1 MTQGGGGIHGH
12 ARLQAELAAAME
24 RADRA
29 EVQLR
34 TATEGSLR
42 LSDRVELLQHEL
54 ADAKRELAKS
64 REETVAV
71 TALAATHGARAVDLD
86 REATALREKS
96 YALEMDIATLAA
108 ERDRL
113 RSELAGT
120 QLTINDITA
129 ARSQLA
135 NQLEDAA
142 KQLARSSA
150 GAAAAED
157 RYKAEMQ
164 QLQLRLA
171 TSEAEFRALNHA
183 KGTMH
188 EDLQRARGEIL
199 ALQAQLQEESRQREE
214 QASECRRLQREL
226 ESVTEALM
234 QVQRLQRKGITK
246 SDELEEELE
255 RVRSANSALEADMQI
270 AMERMEKL
278 QEEVRLAS
286 ERNTELFGQVN
297 GLTANLRHLEVENAR
312 LTDGQA
318 MLKVELEA
326 RAAEARAARGEA
338 AELAA
343 DRARLLAELQQQK
356 SAVAEEEISRLRDAL
371 AASRLEA
378 ARLQKEL
385 AANDAVLAEAESAL
399 VALVSEKEG
408 LKQALNAA
416 LTSERVAID
425 AAEELKSQVATL
437 ASQEVSAQ
445 EVTGGAASD
454 RAETLASGGG
464 VDQQR
469 MISYLQSLPDTV
481 PTVGHSESG
490 HEQSGAA
497 TPAVLSSGPGSTA
510 SSMAAAATAASVR
523 VAGQAAQASVPS
535 RYPVHHVLSSSG
547 SAPTLPTYRPVGN
560 NDAWEALSASG
571 TDRSRKESGSG
582 DSAVASSPAGVPS
595 ATSLVVASL
604 SLAIGTQPQLPAEGS
619 ARNGVELPAS
629 IASTT
634 SVASA
639 SGNSVDAALAA
650 KGMSLSSPGKATSIG
665 PSNPQEEGIHITV
678 AGMANDTTS
687 SNYSTCGNSK
697 SSPRS
702 AGSGAAPA
710 AAVTNVV
717 GTANLVSS
725 VPCSSHLPPRSP
737 QRSTSEIRGQ
747 DDISSS
753 EPSFGHGDIRSR
765 LQPPVAP
772 NAMPAS
778 PAPGSVYTVATKTQ
792 PQSRPLLPSA
802 SSNFTLTPPAEA
814 YRIPA
819 RASVN
824 LSPYQSVPP
833 ASTASGTSSPAG
845 GLTTAPSSG
854 ASPGG
859 ATAASFPA
867 TIREPDIT
875 PTSPRLSRTVISA
888 DTGSMLQGST
898 YRSPMRVSLIASRT
912 GTVEGN
918 DRASATSHWQP
929 GLMATVAG
937 SSSPM
942 ISPRV
947 MMEARMLSR
956 AVRPS
961 ADALSS
967 PLRASGIIPSFI
979 PSGEPGIASPQLTP
993 SCDSSVSRA
1002 PSVPA
1007 SASTPHQ
1014 QHSRPQQQALPL
1026 AHRKPAHTVDTPPP
1040 DASTFPSPFASS
1052 NAAAVVA
1059 SPRTSGAVGAV
1070 SPSSPP
1076 SGISAPTAASPRT
1089 SETED
1094 MIASPPPPPSSVAS
1108 LGFSSRRI
1116 TQEQQ
1121 HSDNSRT
1128 YAPRTSFSLAV
1139 SRRTTLTQ
1147 GAGLV
1152 GTEAI
1157 SAPVPTTDDQSVL
1170 QTPRPTPEKVIA
1182 PTVKEPSPTVAY
1194 VNPALLPPTPSE
1206 EDETLLKRLAAMD
1219 DALRAIGAI

>member
-1 MTQGGGGIHGH
+1 MTQGGVPDIHGH

-34 TATEGSLR
+34 TATEGSSR

-120 QLTINDITA
+120 QLSINDITA

-135 NQLEDAA
+135 SQLEDAA

-188 EDLQRARGEIL
+188 EDLQRSRGEIL

-226 ESVTEALM
+226 ESVTEALI
-234 QVQRLQRKGITK
+234 QVQRLQRKGVTK

-255 RVRSANSALEADMQI
+255 RVRSANLAFEADMQI
-270 AMERMEKL
+270 AIERMEKL

-297 GLTANLRHLEVENAR
+297 GLTANMRHLEVENAR
-312 LTDGQA
+312 LMDGQA

-385 AANDAVLAEAESAL
+385 AANDAVLADAESAL
-399 VALVSEKEG
+399 EALVSEKEG

-416 LTSERVAID
+416 LTSERLAID
-425 AAEELKSQVATL
+425 AAEELKSQVAKL
-437 ASQEVSAQ
+437 ASQEVLAQ
-445 EVTGGAASD
+445 EVTGGAVPD

-481 PTVGHSESG
+481 PTAGHSERG
-490 HEQSGAA
+490 REQSGAA
-497 TPAVLSSGPGSTA
+497 TPAVLSSGPGSTV
-510 SSMAAAATAASVR
+510 SSMAAAATVASAR
-523 VAGQAAQASVPS
+523 VAGPAAQAPGPS
-535 RYPVHHVLSSSG
+535 HYPVHYVLSSSG
-547 SAPTLPTYRPVGN
+547 SAPTLPTYQPVGN

-582 DSAVASSPAGVPS
+582 DGAATSSPAGVPS
-595 ATSLVVASL
+595 ATSLVASL
-604 SLAIGTQPQLPAEGS
+604 SLAMGTQPQDAAGS

-629 IASTT
+629 MASTT
-634 SVASA
+634 GVTSA
-639 SGNSVDAALAA
+639 YGNSVDAALAA
-650 KGMSLSSPGKATSIG
+650 KGMSPSSPRKATSTG
-665 PSNPQEEGIHITV
+665 PSNPQDEGIRITV
-678 AGMANDTTS
+678 AGVADDTTS
-687 SNYSTCGNSK
+687 SDYSTCNSK
-697 SSPRS
+697 TSLRS

-710 AAVTNVV
+710 AAVTNAV

-725 VPCSSHLPPRSP
+725 VPRSSHLPPRSP
-737 QRSTSEIRGQ
+737 QRSTSDVREQ
-747 DDISSS
+747 D
-753 EPSFGHGDIRSR
+753 
-765 LQPPVAP
+765 
-772 NAMPAS
+772 
-778 PAPGSVYTVATKTQ
+778 
-792 PQSRPLLPSA
+792 
-802 SSNFTLTPPAEA
+802 
-814 YRIPA
+814 
-819 RASVN
+819 
-824 LSPYQSVPP
+824 
-833 ASTASGTSSPAG
+833 
-845 GLTTAPSSG
+845 
-854 ASPGG
+854 
-859 ATAASFPA
+859 
-867 TIREPDIT
+867 
-875 PTSPRLSRTVISA
+875 
-888 DTGSMLQGST
+888 
-898 YRSPMRVSLIASRT
+898 
-912 GTVEGN
+912 
-918 DRASATSHWQP
+918 
-929 GLMATVAG
+929 
-937 SSSPM
+937 
-942 ISPRV
+942 
-947 MMEARMLSR
+947 
-956 AVRPS
+956 
-961 ADALSS
+961 
-967 PLRASGIIPSFI
+967 
-979 PSGEPGIASPQLTP
+979 
-993 SCDSSVSRA
+993 
-1002 PSVPA
+1002 
-1007 SASTPHQ
+1007 
-1014 QHSRPQQQALPL
+1014 
-1026 AHRKPAHTVDTPPP
+1026 
-1040 DASTFPSPFASS
+1040 
-1052 NAAAVVA
+1052 
-1059 SPRTSGAVGAV
+1059 
-1070 SPSSPP
+1070 
-1076 SGISAPTAASPRT
+1076 
-1089 SETED
+1089 
-1094 MIASPPPPPSSVAS
+1094 
-1108 LGFSSRRI
+1108 
-1116 TQEQQ
+1116 
-1121 HSDNSRT
+1121 
-1128 YAPRTSFSLAV
+1128 
-1139 SRRTTLTQ
+1139 
-1147 GAGLV
+1147 
-1152 GTEAI
+1152 
-1157 SAPVPTTDDQSVL
+1157 
-1170 QTPRPTPEKVIA
+1170 
-1182 PTVKEPSPTVAY
+1182 
-1194 VNPALLPPTPSE
+1194 
-1206 EDETLLKRLAAMD
+1206 
-1219 DALRAIGAI
+1219 